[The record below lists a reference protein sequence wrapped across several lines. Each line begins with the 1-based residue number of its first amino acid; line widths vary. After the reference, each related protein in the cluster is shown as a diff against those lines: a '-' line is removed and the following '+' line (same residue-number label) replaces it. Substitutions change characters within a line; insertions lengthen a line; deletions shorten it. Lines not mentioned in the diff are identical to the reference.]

1 MTYRVLWF
9 SRERYRSNS
18 GPGGRFYASVPLTKG
33 GTGLSLQTYNFSMT
47 TSGRR
52 WHIGFT
58 FGKNAEVADS
68 AMTPGH
74 ATGPLRNPRWNEDK
88 VPSMVMNFLYRMD
101 LLHRLDFPIFRTE
114 HHKKTSAVIH
124 RGSKTMSFKNDQAR
138 DDLRV
143 PNQHSLTFHCKKIEM
158 ADLCAY
164 SSKRSFLVD
173 SQTRSRSSKHPD
185 QGSSFQGPPAST
197 FHRPHTT
204 MMPLF
209 HRRFGT
215 AGCHQLQQR
224 LDRLQRR
231 RTSSSP
237 LDGRRKLDN
246 GLSFSRRHY
255 TSNCNPRLAPVPPRR
270 RGKLLEMEEYEAFCK
285 EQQQQKQQGQKT
297 TRFSSPAVVEEKEHW
312 EPWEPVFYFGILPIL
327 IWCGLIYFTPGMKEE
342 FYEEMGWQTQQPPQE
357 PNDTDDDEDA
367 ATANEVAATTTT
379 SGPNER

>member
-224 LDRLQRR
+224 LDRRRAVRLTADESWTTDFLSLDDIIRAIAILVWLLFLRAAAGNCSRWKSTKPFARSSNSKSSRDRRQRDFPLLRLSKR
-231 RTSSSP
+231 RSIGSLGNP
-237 LDGRRKLDN
+237 
-246 GLSFSRRHY
+246 SFI
-255 TSNCNPRLAPVPPRR
+255 L
-270 RGKLLEMEEYEAFCK
+270 AFCP
-285 EQQQQKQQGQKT
+285 
-297 TRFSSPAVVEEKEHW
+297 F
-312 EPWEPVFYFGILPIL
+312 
-327 IWCGLIYFTPGMKEE
+327 
-342 FYEEMGWQTQQPPQE
+342 
-357 PNDTDDDEDA
+357 
-367 ATANEVAATTTT
+367 
-379 SGPNER
+379 